1 MPCKIFV
8 DAAFRAAIPPENLAD
23 LVRQFRQYKDTGVA
37 PPLFGRDAPY
47 TFPPSVAQSGL
58 AHIHIKDQKASK
70 NWALQKVRLHLKTS
84 DTALVYCSGY
94 YKPDHYLLLDLLES
108 AHSYYKP
115 PQFHML
121 ALAELAEKFRLKY

>member
-8 DAAFRAAIPPENLAD
+8 DAAFRSAIASDKLAG
-23 LVRQFRQYKDTGVA
+23 LVKLFRQYKDTGVA
-37 PPLFGRDAPY
+37 PPIFGRDAPY
-47 TFPPSVAQSGL
+47 DFPPTIARSGL

-70 NWALQKVRLHLKTS
+70 NWSLHRVRLHLKTS
-84 DTALVYCSGY
+84 DTALIYCSGY
-94 YKPDHYLLLDLLES
+94 FHNDHYLLLDLLEN

-121 ALAELAEKFRLKY
+121 TLAELAEKFREKY